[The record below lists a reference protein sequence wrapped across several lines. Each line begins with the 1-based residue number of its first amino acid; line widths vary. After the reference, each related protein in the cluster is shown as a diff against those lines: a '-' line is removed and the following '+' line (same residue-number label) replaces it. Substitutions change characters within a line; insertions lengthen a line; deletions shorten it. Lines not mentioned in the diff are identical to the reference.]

1 MVQLF
6 VPGWGAPAALY
17 EAPADWVVLSPP
29 PFAAASTL
37 EARLGWLRRELDCY
51 DGRVVLGGHSMGA
64 ALAVLAAAEQPQKV
78 ERLVLLSPAGLPL
91 AKPVH
96 ESLRDFVRQLRSR
109 LYPRDQAVR
118 AVGAVLAAP
127 RAAWQLAFAVRML
140 DLQAQLAALEV
151 RADVV
156 ACTTDTLTPAAHCR
170 RIASLLRAGYRELDL
185 PGGHMWMLADRRAFA
200 AALRP

>member
-37 EARLGWLRRELDCY
+37 EARLGWLRRELDCS

-140 DLQAQLAALEV
+140 DLLAETPQRTLIEQHDLPPHRAHTLAAG
-151 RADVV
+151 A
-156 ACTTDTLTPAAHCR
+156 T
-170 RIASLLRAGYRELDL
+170 I
-185 PGGHMWMLADRRAFA
+185 FA
-200 AALRP
+200 ALQERLRTPLKVSRTGIREGALALLAERREAA

>member
-6 VPGWGAPAALY
+6 VPGWGAPPALY
-17 EAPADWVVLSPP
+17 PVPPDWVVLAPP

-51 DGRVVLGGHSMGA
+51 DGRIVLAGHSMGA
-64 ALAVLAAAEQPQKV
+64 ALAVLAAAERPHKV
-78 ERLVLLSPAGLPL
+78 ERLALLSPAGLPL
-91 AKPVH
+91 MKPVH
-96 ESLRDFVRQLRSR
+96 ESLRDFTRQLRTR
-109 LYPRDQAVR
+109 LYPRGQAVR
-118 AVGAVLAAP
+118 AAGAVLAAP
-127 RAAWQLAFAVRML
+127 RAAWQLAFAVRTL
-140 DLQAQLAALEV
+140 DLRAQLAALDV
-151 RADVV
+151 RADVI

-200 AALRP
+200 AALKP

>member
-17 EAPADWVVLSPP
+17 EAPSDWVVLSPP

>member
-6 VPGWGAPAALY
+6 VPGWGAPPSLY
-17 EAPADWVVLSPP
+17 DVPAGWEVLSPP
-29 PFAAASTL
+29 PFSAARSL
-37 EARLGWLRRELDCY
+37 DARLGWLRRELDRY
-51 DGRVVLGGHSMGA
+51 DGPIVLAGHSMGA
-64 ALAVLAAAEQPQKV
+64 ALAVLAAAERPQKV
-78 ERLVLLSPAGLPL
+78 ERLLLFSPAGLPL

-96 ESLRDFVRQLRSR
+96 ESLRDFGRQLRAR

-118 AVGAVLAAP
+118 AVAAVLAAP
-127 RAAWQLAFAVRML
+127 RAAWQLAFAVRSL
-140 DLQAQLAALEV
+140 DLRTQLAALDV

-170 RIASLLRAGYRELDL
+170 SIAALLRAGYSELDL

-200 AALRP
+200 AALQP